1 MWSRGHVAIRVTRG
15 GVWELLY
22 RVLHIVLY
30 SIMQMRTLLSSAIN
44 YIQYINNK
52 NLEFNVWRTP
62 VILTKMVLFI
72 LKETKN

>member
-1 MWSRGHVAIRVTRG
+1 MWSRGHVAVRVTRG

-52 NLEFNVWRTP
+52 NLKFNVWRTP

-72 LKETKN
+72 LKET